1 MCLTEPQCG
10 TDLGQV
16 KTKAIPNGDGSY
28 SLTGT
33 KIFISSGEHDFTD
46 QIVHIVLARLP
57 NAPEG
62 TRGISLFIVPGTT
75 STPTV
80 LWASATL
87 WCAALSST
95 KWALKALPL
104 A

>member
-16 KTKAIPNGDGSY
+16 KTKAEPNADGSFDI
-28 SLTGT
+28 TGT
-33 KIFISSGEHDFTD
+33 KIFISSGDHDFTD

-62 TRGISLFIVPGTT
+62 TKGISLFIVPKYNIAEDG
-75 STPTV
+75 S
-80 LWASATL
+80 LADRNKEIGRAS
-87 WCAALSST
+87 CRERV
-95 KWALKALPL
+95 
-104 A
+104 